1 MCKVILL
8 IRSGIGLKTPS
19 IQGREKGRPAAKEIL
34 HSKLNSENSP
44 DMVNCNLK
52 CRVLQQAWV
61 TKSGK
66 MKLCL
71 KKGRRYRPD
80 SKRKLG
86 RRRAESLQKEAILT
100 GRVKRRYHHMAEG
113 R

>member
-1 MCKVILL
+1 MCKVILF

-19 IQGREKGRPAAKEIL
+19 KQGREGGRSAAKEIL
-34 HSKLNSENSP
+34 HSTLNSENSP

-52 CRVLQQAWV
+52 CRVLQHAWA
-61 TKSGK
+61 TEGGK

-86 RRRAESLQKEAILT
+86 RRKAESWQKEAILT
-100 GRVKRRYHHMAEG
+100 GSVKIRYL
-113 R
+113 